1 MINKYIR
8 FSDDF
13 FILVPVVLGGI
24 MQDEIAGFITLKRN
38 VKPISAGFIS
48 INEKGEVQC
57 YGESLSLGI
66 GVAPD
71 DEQFFKERLMI

>member
-38 VKPISAGFIS
+38 VKPISAGFMS
-48 INEKGEVQC
+48 IDELSVRC
-57 YGESLSLGI
+57 FGESTSLGI
-66 GVAPD
+66 GTLKD
-71 DEQFFKERLMI
+71 DEQFFNERLFV